1 MIPIDTIEAEIEN
14 LKQQSRDFTKQGEIE
29 KATRI
34 FNLAWDLENGF
45 SRMRQEPRYIA
56 TKVRRLKQYQMRR
69 L

>member
-1 MIPIDTIEAEIEN
+1 MIDTIEEEIEN

-45 SRMRQEPRYIA
+45 SRMRQEPRYVSMKLIR
-56 TKVRRLKQYQMRR
+56 KKQYQKRR
-69 L
+69 V